1 MAGTHT
7 QTSITVINTW
17 LQPLELN
24 FHEASMDENG
34 SFSKINNCTFSDT
47 VAVSMYPAAYS
58 LFFIIGLPGNCL
70 SLYVAWVQM
79 QKGNSLAVYLINLS
93 ISDLLYTITLPVW
106 IMIAMH
112 QTVNDTLCS
121 LIAVIMYNSFY
132 VGSGLLCCIS
142 MDRYL
147 AVVFPLYFARVHTV
161 QTAAFVS
168 MFVWLIEISLNI
180 GLLVYTH
187 ELQEF
192 SSSRLCAVK
201 FPMDSRNANVAI
213 IRVVLSFLVPLFL
226 MAFCFH
232 QIMMSIKRSA
242 STAAS
247 ERVKIRNLLCLL
259 LVIYMVSFMPY
270 QVVMVVSGLLENKNN
285 NCEFVQQQIN
295 CYMVFVATTTINSV
309 LDPIVYCLNTE
320 SAKAE
325 ILRVYTV
332 CRHQLFRA
340 VSVMTFSSSNDC

>member
-1 MAGTHT
+1 
-7 QTSITVINTW
+7 
-17 LQPLELN
+17 
-24 FHEASMDENG
+24 
-34 SFSKINNCTFSDT
+34 
-47 VAVSMYPAAYS
+47 MYPAAYS

-79 QKGNSLAVYLINLS
+79 QKGNSMAVYLVNLS
-93 ISDLLYTITLPVW
+93 ICDLLYTITLPVW
-106 IMIAMH
+106 IINAVYH
-112 QTVNDTLCS
+112 PVNNTLCS

-147 AVVFPLYFARVHTV
+147 AVVFPLYFAKVHTV

-168 MFVWLIEISLNI
+168 IFVWLIEIFVNI
-180 GLLVYTH
+180 GLLAYTYQ
-187 ELQEF
+187 LQEF
-192 SSSRLCAVK
+192 SASRLCEVK
-201 FPMDSRNANVAI
+201 TPMDSHSANVAI
-213 IRVVLSFLVPLFL
+213 IRVALSFLVPLFL

-232 QIMMSIKRSA
+232 QIMMSIKRSV
-242 STAAS
+242 STSAS

-259 LVIYMVSFMPY
+259 LVVYMVSFTPY
-270 QVVMVVSGLLENKNN
+270 QVVMFVRGLLENKSD
-285 NCEFVQQQIN
+285 NCEFVQQLIN
-295 CYMVFVATTTINSV
+295 CYVVFVATTTINSV

-320 SAKAE
+320 SSKAE

-332 CRHQLFRA
+332 CRHRLSQA